1 MIEIIM
7 TLFANFFTIKERPYL
22 TFILRALVFSIFLII
37 GLTISK
43 VWGDTLSDYLDSLN
57 WLFGV
62 SFGLGI
68 ISSLFIELVNYGGP
82 ENK

>member
-7 TLFANFFTIKERPYL
+7 TLFATFFTIKGKPYL
-22 TFILRALVFSIFLII
+22 TFIVRTLVLSIFLIV

-43 VWGDTLSDYLDSLN
+43 VWGNTLNEYLDSLN
-57 WLFGV
+57 WMFGV
-62 SFGLGI
+62 SFGMGVIL
-68 ISSLFIELVNYGGP
+68 SLFIELVNYGGT